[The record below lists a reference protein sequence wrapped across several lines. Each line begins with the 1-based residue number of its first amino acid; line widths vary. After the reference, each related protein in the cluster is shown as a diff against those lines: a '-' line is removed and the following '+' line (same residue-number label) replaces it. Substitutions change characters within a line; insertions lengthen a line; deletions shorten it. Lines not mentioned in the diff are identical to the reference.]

1 MISLSV
7 VLETEAAVVTAGATP
22 ASPIKISNRERV
34 IYPES
39 KLTKL
44 QLADYYAA
52 VALMMLPWI

>member
-1 MISLSV
+1 M